1 MIQAYSWT
9 IYQEEGVAEKIVD
22 LSLILDGVT
31 GIPKEIRPFFD
42 LDQMGERKK
51 WNLKFYLSK
60 ENGDRSFQGVVTLVN
75 RRTRLTLESE
85 LVQHLRKA
93 YPDHYQYFS
102 NRRVSEQL
110 SDREIKDVRIRL
122 YKSEVAPREQ
132 VDSSFLG
139 AFEISFPDSF
149 KKGFQVRSTDFILDM
164 EWDEQN
170 GYKEGKKRIYS
181 HYVRERDRRVVQ
193 TAIKRAKERY
203 GKVFCEVCGFDFFQM
218 YGEYGL
224 DFIECHHTVPL
235 AERNDLGSITRIED
249 IALLC
254 SNCHRIV
261 HRKRNQMLSVE
272 QLKEIIKYRWS
283 M

>member
-22 LSLILDGVT
+22 LSLMLDGVT

-51 WNLKFYLSK
+51 WNLNFYLSR
-60 ENGDRSFQGVVTLVN
+60 ENGDQSFQGVVTLVN
-75 RRTRLTLESE
+75 RRTRLIFESE
-85 LVQHLRKA
+85 LVEHLRKA

-102 NRRVSEQL
+102 NQRKSQQL
-110 SDREIKDVRIRL
+110 LDREIKDVRIRL
-122 YKSEVAPREQ
+122 YKNEVDPQEP

-139 AFEISFPDSF
+139 TFEISFPDSPRKRF
-149 KKGFQVRSTDFILDM
+149 PIRSTDLLLDM
-164 EWDEQN
+164 EWGEQN
-170 GYKEGKKRIYS
+170 GYKEGRKRIYS
-181 HYVRERDRRVVQ
+181 HFVRERDRRVVQ
-193 TAIKRAKERY
+193 AAIKRAKERY

-224 DFIECHHTVPL
+224 DFIECHHKVPL
-235 AERNDLGSITRIED
+235 AERDDLGSITRIED

-254 SNCHRIV
+254 ANCHRIV

-272 QLKEIIKYRWS
+272 QLKEIIRYRWGI
-283 M
+283 